1 MDQQK
6 IIMTF
11 STPPMPEDMEV
22 IARAALDNLPEE
34 IMERCEDLEIVVE
47 ELPDEAVEQELDLDD
62 PYDLLALYR
71 SGKEITPGVERK
83 VAQDDDVLILYRR
96 PILDLWCET
105 GEDLA
110 LTIRNVMVEELG
122 TYFEFSEEDIEEMSA
137 RHYQGLF

>member
-83 VAQDDDVLILYRR
+83 VARDDDVLILYRR